1 MDEHIEKT
9 FTVGAEAALT
19 LENIIGDIRL
29 TAWDRPEVH
38 VVATQRGRTRAEIEM
53 NQEGDHVMVRTH
65 DRWLGSFLRW
75 LGGERPPIV
84 DYTVEVPAG
93 CEVRVSE
100 VDGLVALAGLR
111 RQARLS
117 LVSGRAQTEDL
128 EGEVEVSLVS
138 ARLEGKNLRGQ
149 AALKTVSGD
158 IGLES
163 CRLEALTVSTV
174 SGRVQVATP
183 LAPQGRYRCH
193 SVSGDIILAVS
204 AGTRCTALGETVSG
218 RLHSELPGPVE
229 RQSFANWRAAINGGG
244 VEVHFDSVSADLHL
258 RSMAAAEATPGMAAR
273 PVAAAVEVP
282 QPSPEP
288 ISQSAEMMA
297 QTSPPPPQPM
307 TTMEVLKAVE
317 AGQLSVDEALK
328 RLTGAS

>member
-1 MDEHIEKT
+1 MDERIEKT
-9 FTVGAEAALT
+9 FTAGAEAALT
-19 LENIIGDIRL
+19 LENIIGDIHL
-29 TAWDRPEVH
+29 IAWDRPEVH
-38 VVATQRGRTRAEIEM
+38 VVATQRGRTQAEIEM

-93 CEVRVSE
+93 CKVRVSE

-117 LVSGRAQTEDL
+117 LVSGRAQAEDL

-138 ARLEGKNLRGQ
+138 ARLEGKNLRGR

-158 IGLES
+158 IGLEG
-163 CRLEALTVSTV
+163 CRFEALNVDTV

-193 SVSGDIILAVS
+193 SVSGDIILAVP

-218 RLHSELPGPVE
+218 RLRSDLPGPVE
-229 RQSFANWRAAINGGG
+229 RQGFANWRAAINGGG

-258 RSMAAAEATPGMAAR
+258 RTIAAAEAAPETATMPVAPAVEAPQPPLEPTPQPAEMAAQ
-273 PVAAAVEVP
+273 A
-282 QPSPEP
+282 
-288 ISQSAEMMA
+288 
-297 QTSPPPPQPM
+297 PPAPPM
-307 TTMEVLKAVE
+307 TTMDVLRAVE
-317 AGQLSVDEALK
+317 AGQLSVDEALQ
-328 RLTGAS
+328 RLTKSA